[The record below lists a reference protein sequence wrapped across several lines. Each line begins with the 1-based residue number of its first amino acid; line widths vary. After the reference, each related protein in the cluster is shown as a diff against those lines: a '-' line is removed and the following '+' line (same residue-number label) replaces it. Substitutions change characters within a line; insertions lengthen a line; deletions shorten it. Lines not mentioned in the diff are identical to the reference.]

1 MMSGV
6 NVKLSSLK
14 IFALKLALFSSM
26 LLYLGVDL
34 FLWHGPVWRAMY
46 QRHENESEREPALA
60 RVYGETI
67 TAGQLARYEAEQ
79 NWLRGQDEAREGQK
93 IVRLMEPTPRR
104 ARKRQ
109 TREGQKIVRLMEL
122 VRGEILRIRARYND
136 KNLPDFAAAA
146 QEEVERLASR
156 AKTPEEFD
164 AWLEGMGM
172 TRKGFTQKLEAI
184 MKATAQLERAT
195 APHCEVTDEDV
206 AKHYE
211 QVKEQLIAPASRAL
225 KHIFL
230 ATLEKDPEMVKQQ
243 AQALMTQLEA
253 GADFATLARTHS
265 EDDHTAAAGG
275 DLGVVQ
281 DDEHL
286 ALRELPLFGEQAA
299 PAGQYTLAQ
308 SRWGWHIL
316 LPGEICPARQITLE
330 EARESLRSAIRSAQ
344 YELAVK
350 TYFDEAIRE
359 GFRKKHLQIHAK

>member
-79 NWLRGQDEAREGQK
+79 NWLRGQDEA
-93 IVRLMEPTPRR
+93 
-104 ARKRQ
+104 
-109 TREGQKIVRLMEL
+109 REGQKIVRLMEL

-243 AQALMTQLEA
+243 ALALMTQLEA